1 MLILANTFIRV
12 KMSIQPDIE
21 NILIQL
27 DYGVNEAY
35 ENQLKEIVN
44 NTNGFFDFAKH
55 IFTLNDE
62 LKRLNAIV
70 AMSNSNSYLK
80 IKSNSTDPLKI
91 EEFNEVVKKWASKYK
106 LELKK
111 VENKNTYYILGKKS

>member
-1 MLILANTFIRV
+1 
-12 KMSIQPDIE
+12 MSIQPNIE

-35 ENQLKEIVN
+35 EKQLREIAN

-55 IFTLNDE
+55 LFSLHDE

-80 IKSNSTDPLKI
+80 IKSNSTDPLEI
-91 EEFNEVVKKWASKYK
+91 EEFTELVDKWANKYK

-111 VENKNTYYILGKKS
+111 VENKNTYYILGKKA